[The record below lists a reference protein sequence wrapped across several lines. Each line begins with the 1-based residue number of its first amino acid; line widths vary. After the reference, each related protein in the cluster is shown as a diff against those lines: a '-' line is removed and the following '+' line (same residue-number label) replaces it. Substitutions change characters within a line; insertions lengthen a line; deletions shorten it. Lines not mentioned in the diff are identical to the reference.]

1 MAGGAV
7 FVQQAGAAHQI
18 LQLGRQAVS
27 LIQKVGRWV
36 GQTGNLRCLDTRI
49 HVGQLRRRG
58 VGRIQH
64 IGHALFG
71 IAFQRRHSLGQSANS
86 HHHLFGGT
94 YQRLLKSNVLGI
106 AGQRPRCIKK

>member
-7 FVQQAGAAHQI
+7 FVQQAGAAHQV

-49 HVGQLRRRG
+49 HVGQLRR
-58 VGRIQH
+58 
-64 IGHALFG
+64 
-71 IAFQRRHSLGQSANS
+71 
-86 HHHLFGGT
+86 
-94 YQRLLKSNVLGI
+94 
-106 AGQRPRCIKK
+106 